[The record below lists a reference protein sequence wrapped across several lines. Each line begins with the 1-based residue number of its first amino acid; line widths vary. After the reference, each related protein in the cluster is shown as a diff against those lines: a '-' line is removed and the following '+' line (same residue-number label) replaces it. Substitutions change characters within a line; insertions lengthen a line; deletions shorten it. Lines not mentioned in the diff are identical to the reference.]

1 MSNRPST
8 FLRCV
13 LFADAAISG
22 VSGLLMA
29 LGAGQLSA
37 LLGLPEPVLR
47 YAGLALLPW
56 AALVAWL
63 ALRDAPP
70 RVAVGAVILGNLLWA
85 ADCVVILLAGWV
97 EPTGLGLAFVLAQAL
112 TVALLAEL
120 QYFGLRRTAAPA

>member
-1 MSNRPST
+1 MMSNRPST
-8 FLRCV
+8 FLRRV

-37 LLGLPEPVLR
+37 LLGLPEPLLR

-85 ADCVVILLAGWV
+85 ADCVVILTAH
-97 EPTGLGLAFVLAQAL
+97 P
-112 TVALLAEL
+112 EL
-120 QYFGLRRTAAPA
+120 DYSAVVDAAPLVFDATGVTRWCGSGHVVLL